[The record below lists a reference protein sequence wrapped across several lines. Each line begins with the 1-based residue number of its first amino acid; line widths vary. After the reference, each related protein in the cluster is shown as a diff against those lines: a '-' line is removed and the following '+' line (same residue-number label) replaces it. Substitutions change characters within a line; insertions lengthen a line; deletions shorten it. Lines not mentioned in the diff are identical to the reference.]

1 MIWICRRSIAG
12 LAIGVIGCF
21 GLWELA
27 QGGWIHMKAFVAQQ
41 LLRQA
46 WEQTIE
52 RHSPVK
58 PWPWA
63 DTIPIARLIVPR
75 HQIDEIVLAGASGR
89 TLAFGPAHH
98 GDSAK
103 PGTMGVSI
111 ITGHRDTHFR
121 FLSRLEIGDRI
132 EIQTSQGALVS
143 YRVLGGSVVDDRLPF
158 RFSEEDGPVLLLV
171 TCYPFDAV
179 IPGGPFRYVVMAE
192 RTDG

>member
-1 MIWICRRSIAG
+1 MIWIGRRSIAG

-21 GLWELA
+21 VLWELA

-75 HQIDEIVLAGASGR
+75 HHIDEIVLAGANGR

-179 IPGGPFRYVVMAE
+179 ISGGPFRYVVMAE